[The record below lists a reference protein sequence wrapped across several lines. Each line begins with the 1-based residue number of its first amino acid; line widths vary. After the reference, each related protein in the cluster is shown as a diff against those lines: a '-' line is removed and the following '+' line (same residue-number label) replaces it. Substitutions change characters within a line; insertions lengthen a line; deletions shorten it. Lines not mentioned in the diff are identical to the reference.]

1 MDSYNTDD
9 TYNNDNLSTGG
20 HDSHGIDIPSSED
33 GQFAGIHVDDS
44 SLHDVPSST
53 SSMGVNNV
61 NVLTESTHTYTQGQE
76 IPEVGETTGYQDQL
90 RNILNPHGQATASS
104 ANGSESGYNE
114 TLTEIKDQTVE
125 LDHNVQKT
133 QYSKADKSQIPFGC
147 TGCAT
152 KCLHTCSGACFTS
165 CSGSCDGSSSGR

>member
-1 MDSYNTDD
+1 MDSFNTDD
-9 TYNNDNLSTGG
+9 TYNNDDLSTGG
-20 HDSHGIDIPSSED
+20 HDSLGIDISSSEN
-33 GQFAGIHVDDS
+33 GQFTGINVDDS
-44 SLHDVPSST
+44 SLHDVPSSN
-53 SSMGVNNV
+53 SPMGLNNV
-61 NVLTESTHTYTQGQE
+61 NVLTESTPSHIQGQE
-76 IPEVGETTGYQDQL
+76 ILEVGEITGYQDQL

-114 TLTEIKDQTVE
+114 TLTEINDQTVE
-125 LDHNVQKT
+125 LDHDVQKT
-133 QYSKADKSQIPFGC
+133 SYSKADKSQISFGC